1 MHLPVPPARF
11 DAAISIAVLH
21 HVSSAVR
28 RQLAVRE
35 ILRILR
41 PGGRALI
48 TVWAREQE
56 DQSLIAKWTPLM
68 GRFTERWAGDGDA
81 ESGGDGRSEAGRS
94 EEGLET
100 SSDAIEKGKG
110 RGKRQGKGRLPPLA
124 ESERD
129 GDGEEGEEADCEVK
143 RGDGRSVTSGV
154 ADGNGGEEKLST
166 RQEEEEEEEEQR
178 WRLHLEEKGE
188 KRQQERESSEHE
200 SHEGE
205 NGDYLVPWHLPLHRV
220 EVGSA
225 RAADDVASGL
235 AKRDDKKGSVVYHRF
250 YHVFTKGELER

>member
-1 MHLPVPPARF
+1 M
-11 DAAISIAVLH
+11 
-21 HVSSAVR
+21 
-28 RQLAVRE
+28 
-35 ILRILR
+35 R

-56 DQSLIAKWTPLM
+56 DQSLIAKWTPFM
-68 GRFTERWAGDGDA
+68 GRFTERWAGDEDGG
-81 ESGGDGRSEAGRS
+81 SGGDGRSEAGRS

-100 SSDAIEKGKG
+100 SSDPIEKGKG
-110 RGKRQGKGRLPPLA
+110 GGKRQGKGRLPPLA

-129 GDGEEGEEADCEVK
+129 GDGEEDEEADCEVK
-143 RGDGRSVTSGV
+143 RGDGKSVSSGV
-154 ADGNGGEEKLST
+154 ADDSGGEEKLSSS
-166 RQEEEEEEEEQR
+166 QEEEG

-188 KRQQERESSEHE
+188 KRQQESESSERE
-200 SHEGE
+200 SHVGE